1 MPDTGSARVPAPV
14 LVLVAIGSVQTGS
27 AVARTLFDDLGA
39 GGSTLLR
46 LGLSALM
53 LLAVLRPAVRSW
65 GRDQW
70 LAALLLGGAMGAM
83 NLSFYLSLRTVP
95 LGVAV
100 TVEFVGP
107 LLLALVQ
114 TRRWVDAVWAMLA
127 GCGVVLLGAD
137 SSSGIPLSGLAFALL
152 AGLFWAAYILASAR
166 VGRLLPGL
174 DGLAVALA
182 VAAVLVLPY
191 GASGASAVLDAP
203 VLLLGGL
210 VIAVLS
216 SVVPYGLEMVA
227 LRRMP
232 TRVFGILMS
241 LEPAAAALAGLVV
254 LGQALG
260 VREVSA
266 LLLVSV
272 ASAGVTLGRREGE
285 PVLEPLE

>member
-1 MPDTGSARVPAPV
+1 MPDTRSARVPAPV
-14 LVLVAIGSVQTGS
+14 LVLVAIGSVQIGS
-27 AVARTLFDDLGA
+27 AVARTLFDELGA

-46 LGLSALM
+46 LALSALM
-53 LLAVLRPAVRSW
+53 
-65 GRDQW
+65 
-70 LAALLLGGAMGAM
+70 
-83 NLSFYLSLRTVP
+83 
-95 LGVAV
+95 
-100 TVEFVGP
+100 
-107 LLLALVQ
+107 LLALVQ
-114 TRRWVDAVWAMLA
+114 TRRWADGVWALLA
-127 GCGVVLLGAD
+127 ASGVVLLGAD

-166 VGRLLPGL
+166 VGQLLPGL

-182 VAAVLVLPY
+182 VAALLVLPY
-191 GASGASAVLDAP
+191 GAGGASAVLGAP
-203 VLLLGGL
+203 ALLLGGL
-210 VIAVLS
+210 AIAVLS

-260 VREVSA
+260 VREVTA

-285 PVLEPLE
+285 PVPQPLE